1 MNVSVIGGG
10 VTGLVTAY
18 KLSKEGYKV
27 TIFESSYFLGGQAS
41 VVNLGRFKIERGYHH
56 LFQNDIDIIEL
67 IEELNLSNSL
77 KWYKSSVGMYSNK
90 KLYPFS
96 TPKDLLNYKPISILN
111 RFKLGL
117 VSLYLKRQINWK
129 KYEKI
134 TAQNWMKKYA
144 GNEIYNKV
152 WGPLLKAKF
161 GYFYNKVNMSWFW
174 SKMITRF
181 ASRNKKGEEILG
193 YLINSFDELI
203 EELVKRIEK
212 NGGKILLN
220 SKVVSIT
227 EMSNKI
233 DNIKYENSNIE
244 KKIKTDIVVAT
255 IPNYELKKLINFDS
269 NYQNKLDTA
278 EYLGASV
285 FILKLKK
292 RFSKYYWINIIDKDV
307 PFLGLIEHTNLVDKK
322 YYDNEHIL
330 YITNYLHYKDN
341 VFSKDKEELLKEYI
355 KHLKIINPEF
365 NENWIK
371 NYVYNSVSAAQ
382 PLLPVNYSSLKPSF
396 MSPIRNL
403 YIGNTSQIYPEDR
416 GTNYSVKIAG
426 EIVSLIIK
434 ESK

>member
-1 MNVSVIGGG
+1 MKVSIIGGG

-18 KLSKEGYKV
+18 KLSKKGYKV
-27 TIFESSYFLGGQAS
+27 TVFESSYFLGGQAS
-41 VVNLGRFKIERGYHH
+41 VINLDGSKIERGYHH
-56 LFQNDIDIIEL
+56 LFRNDIDIIEL
-67 IEELNLSNSL
+67 IDELNLSNSL
-77 KWYKSSVGMYSNK
+77 KWYKSSVGMYSDK
-90 KLYPFS
+90 KLFPFS
-96 TPKDLLNYKPISILN
+96 TPKDLLNYKPISLLN

-117 VSLYLKRQINWK
+117 ISIYLKRQTKWK
-129 KYEKI
+129 KYENI
-134 TAQNWMKKYA
+134 TAQNWIKKYA
-144 GNEIYNKV
+144 GNEIYYKV

-161 GYFYNKVNMSWFW
+161 GFFYKKVNMSWFW

-227 EMSNKI
+227 EVSNKI
-233 DNIKYENSNIE
+233 DYIKYENSNIE

-341 VFSKDKEELLKEYI
+341 VFSKDKEELLNEYI

>member
-117 VSLYLKRQINWK
+117 VSLYLKRQRNWK

-134 TAQNWMKKYA
+134 TAQNWMKKYV

-152 WGPLLKAKF
+152 WGPLLRAKF

>member
-41 VVNLGRFKIERGYHH
+41 VVNLGGFKIERGYHH
-56 LFQNDIDIIEL
+56 LFRNDIDIIEL

-117 VSLYLKRQINWK
+117 VSLYLNRQRNWK

-134 TAQNWMKKYA
+134 TAQNWMKKYV

-193 YLINSFDELI
+193 YLINSFDQLI
-203 EELVKRIEK
+203 EELVKKIEE

-220 SKVVSIT
+220 SKVISINHK
-227 EMSNKI
+227 SNKVSH
-233 DNIKYENSNIE
+233 IKYLQSNTIN
-244 KKIKTDIVVAT
+244 KFDTDLVVTT
-255 IPNYELKKLINFDS
+255 IPNYELKNLINFEPD
-269 NYQNKLDTA
+269 YQKKLDTA

-285 FILKLKK
+285 FILKLNK
-292 RFSKYYWINIIDKDV
+292 RFSKYYWINIIDEDV

-322 YYDNEHIL
+322 YYGNEQIL
-330 YITNYLHYKDN
+330 YITNYLHYKDD
-341 VFSKDKEELLKEYI
+341 VFSKDKDELLNEYME
-355 KHLKIINPEF
+355 HLKIINPEF
-365 NENWIK
+365 NEDWVK
-371 NYVYNSVSAAQ
+371 NYIYNSVSAAQ
-382 PLLPVNYSSLKPSF
+382 PLLPVNYSMVKPTF
-396 MSPIRNL
+396 KSPIDNL

-434 ESK
+434 EFK

>member
-1 MNVSVIGGG
+1 MKVSIIGGG

-18 KLSKEGYKV
+18 KLSKKGYKV
-27 TIFESSYFLGGQAS
+27 TVFESSYFLGGQAS
-41 VVNLGRFKIERGYHH
+41 VINLDGSKIERGYHH
-56 LFQNDIDIIEL
+56 LFKNDIDIIKL
-67 IEELNLSNSL
+67 IDELNLTNSL
-77 KWYKSSVGMYSNK
+77 KWYKSSVGMYSDK
-90 KLYPFS
+90 KLFPFS
-96 TPKDLLNYKPISILN
+96 TPKDLLNYKPISLLN

-117 VSLYLKRQINWK
+117 ISLYLKRQTKWK
-129 KYEKI
+129 KYENI
-134 TAQNWMKKYA
+134 TAQNWIKKYA
-144 GNEIYNKV
+144 GNEIYYKV
-152 WGPLLKAKF
+152 WGPLLKSKF
-161 GYFYNKVNMSWFW
+161 GFFYKKVNMSLFW

-227 EMSNKI
+227 EVSNKI
-233 DNIKYENSNIE
+233 DYIKYENSNIE

-341 VFSKDKEELLKEYI
+341 VFSKDKEELLNEYI

>member
-1 MNVSVIGGG
+1 
-10 VTGLVTAY
+10 
-18 KLSKEGYKV
+18 
-27 TIFESSYFLGGQAS
+27 
-41 VVNLGRFKIERGYHH
+41 
-56 LFQNDIDIIEL
+56 
-67 IEELNLSNSL
+67 
-77 KWYKSSVGMYSNK
+77 
-90 KLYPFS
+90 
-96 TPKDLLNYKPISILN
+96 
-111 RFKLGL
+111 
-117 VSLYLKRQINWK
+117 
-129 KYEKI
+129 
-134 TAQNWMKKYA
+134 
-144 GNEIYNKV
+144 
-152 WGPLLKAKF
+152 
-161 GYFYNKVNMSWFW
+161 
-174 SKMITRF
+174 
-181 ASRNKKGEEILG
+181 
-193 YLINSFDELI
+193 
-203 EELVKRIEK
+203 
-212 NGGKILLN
+212 
-220 SKVVSIT
+220 
-227 EMSNKI
+227 MSNKI
-233 DNIKYENSNIE
+233 DNIKYENSNTE
-244 KKIKTDIVVAT
+244 KKFKTDIVVAT

-371 NYVYNSVSAAQ
+371 NYIYNSVSAAQ

-396 MSPIRNL
+396 KSPVRNL